1 VIVVV
6 IDEPGGAYHGGEVA
20 APVFREIAELVLPSL
35 GVAPDTEIK
44 SPADWVAQSTP
55 HPQMELK
62 AQLAR
67 TQLEEAR
74 KATLPTV
81 GDRNSGKGEVVYAA
95 ASNKAM
101 LMPDLRGQSVRDV
114 ARACAQLGLQLEA
127 RGEGRVTRHSPAP
140 GSEVEPGQLIYV
152 DFARAN

>member
-1 VIVVV
+1 
-6 IDEPGGAYHGGEVA
+6 
-20 APVFREIAELVLPSL
+20 LPNL
-35 GVAPDTEIK
+35 GIAPDTEIK
-44 SPADWVAQSTP
+44 SPADLVAQAGPEAEVKS
-55 HPQMELK
+55 QVAQAQELEK
-62 AQLAR
+62 R
-67 TQLEEAR
+67 R

-81 GDRNSGKGEVVYAA
+81 TGRRGGGAEGVYAA
-95 ASNKAM
+95 ANNRAI
-101 LMPDLRGQSVRDV
+101 LMQTLRGQSVRDV